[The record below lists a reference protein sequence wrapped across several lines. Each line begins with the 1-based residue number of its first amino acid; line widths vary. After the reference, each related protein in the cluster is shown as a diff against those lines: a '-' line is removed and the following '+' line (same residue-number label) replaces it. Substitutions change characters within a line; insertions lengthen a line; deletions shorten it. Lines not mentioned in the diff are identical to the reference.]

1 MDMLKAEEDKLDLES
16 EETHGDYKKMKLVFE
31 KRIKLY
37 AISNLIMEN
46 INSIHNY

>member
-1 MDMLKAEEDKLDLES
+1 MPEI
-16 EETHGDYKKMKLVFE
+16 KKMKLVFE

-37 AISNLIMEN
+37 AIYNLIMEN